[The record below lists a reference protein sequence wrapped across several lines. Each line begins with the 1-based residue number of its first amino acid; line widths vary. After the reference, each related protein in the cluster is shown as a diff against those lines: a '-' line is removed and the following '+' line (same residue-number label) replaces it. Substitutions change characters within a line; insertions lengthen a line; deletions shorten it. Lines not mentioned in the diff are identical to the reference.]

1 MLREHLAWAIAV
13 VADQTG
19 DVPEGVPAII
29 TPRQVLVLERDGQ
42 GWQLIPVGGLGPVM
56 VVRAVDDGRIGADQ
70 HQVIRRGGPGHLGE
84 VPVADGKAPRQVPV
98 AWNISLP
105 VPQPMGLIRRAGHPR
120 LVSVVGVIG
129 GRIRSVGRPRPVGA
143 GEPAEVV
150 VERMVLLHDDY
161 HVVNRSSHDPPP
173 RNALR
178 TMTLSSKRRGA
189 GGAAAG

>member
-29 TPRQVLVLERDGQ
+29 TPRQVLVLERVGQ
-42 GWQLIPVGGLGPVM
+42 RWQLIPVDGLGPVM
-56 VVRAVDDGRIGADQ
+56 VVRVVDDGRIGADQ

-105 VPQPMGLIRRAGHPR
+105 VPSLWALSAARVIHAWCLWSGSSGGGFAARASRAP
-120 LVSVVGVIG
+120 S
-129 GRIRSVGRPRPVGA
+129 A
-143 GEPAEVV
+143 PAN
-150 VERMVLLHDDY
+150 L
-161 HVVNRSSHDPPP
+161 P
-173 RNALR
+173 
-178 TMTLSSKRRGA
+178 K
-189 GGAAAG
+189 